1 MCGIFGILGESSGKE
16 EDILDLLSHRGPDDR
31 GSWKDKGIFLGHCR
45 LSVIDIEGGKQPW
58 VEDGKV
64 LIYNGEVYNFLEIRK
79 ILEEKG
85 ENFKSRSDTEV
96 VFKTLKVFGIDG
108 IKKLDGMF
116 AFAFWDG
123 RRLILARD
131 RFGMKPLYWTKSGKN
146 FAFSSEIKPL
156 LSLPFTKRSPNIEG
170 LKFHLTFL
178 WCPYPITAFEGI
190 YKLPPGNVLIYEEG
204 EIRIFPFFVPSFN
217 EGETDASEIL
227 EALKESVKK
236 HSISDVEIGIF
247 LSGGLDSSAIAS
259 LTDRSLRAFSL
270 IFRESDIKRD
280 IFFQEYEYA
289 REVAE
294 KFGHKIYPVEV
305 YFKQEDFDNVVYHLE
320 EPIGD
325 GAAVSNYLLSKGARE
340 LGIKVALAG
349 TGGDELWGGYPR
361 YRAILISER
370 FPFLRFLPNLP
381 FSSGKLGRISRDI
394 SKFKSALSY
403 PFPLRYLLWMSYYFG
418 FPEVFKHLL
427 EEFPKSDKLNSCM
440 LFDIKYFLP
449 EHNLLY
455 TDKTSMAFGLEIR
468 LPMLSNKLLELSLK
482 TPWKL
487 KVYLFSGKKILKEA
501 LRGILP
507 ERILRRKK
515 AGFGAPVKGW
525 IGGVLRE
532 SVRSIKEDP
541 LISEILP
548 SHFVEYL
555 ISENLRGRGFTYLTL
570 FEILT
575 ISTWRR
581 VFSL

>member
-1 MCGIFGILGESSGKE
+1 MCGIFGVLGESSGKE
-16 EDILDLLSHRGPDDR
+16 EDILNLLSHRGPDDM
-31 GSWKDKGIFLGHCR
+31 GSWRDKGIFLGHCR
-45 LSVIDIEGGKQPW
+45 LSVIDVEGGKQPW

-108 IKKLDGMF
+108 IKKFDGMF

-156 LSLPFTKRSPNIEG
+156 LSLPFTKKSPNIDG

-217 EGETDASEIL
+217 EGETDASEIF

-236 HSISDVEIGIF
+236 HLISDVEIGIF

-294 KFGHKIYPVEV
+294 KFGHKVYPIEV

-340 LGIKVALAG
+340 LGLKVALAG

-381 FSSGKLGRISRDI
+381 FSSGKMGRISRDI

-403 PFPLRYLLWMSYYFG
+403 PFPLRYLLWMSYYSG
-418 FPEVFKHLL
+418 FPEVFKYLL
-427 EEFPKSDKLNSCM
+427 EEFPKYDKLNSCM

-482 TPWKL
+482 THWKL
-487 KVYLFSGKKILKEA
+487 KVDPFSGKKILKEA

-532 SVRSIKEDP
+532 SVRSIKKDP